1 MNFFDTIV
9 VYIRMSLEHTA
20 AMGGM
25 RASHIRA
32 LLVGLVW
39 CGVSGMV
46 WAADGSCRG
55 ATSKDALENLQVFG
69 GNEDAILR
77 WEYPEGVCI
86 LGFVVSATELDASG
100 KDVKEVA
107 SFETALRNTLV
118 PRLKN
123 GVPYRFD
130 VQVKYAKD
138 AFGPSISNTTTPS
151 IPCKQKGVPGPVEA
165 LSVVKQTPESVEICW
180 SAPVTG
186 VGCVDE
192 YIIGKRKK
200 PRTDAE
206 AFSED
211 FEWTIS
217 KTALPGCHTFTD
229 HELNRPYE
237 YGVQAYN
244 APSQTGGEA
253 EVVNVYVAD
262 SWRCLPV
269 GTYYPPCQAAV
280 DGVCQALDC
289 SEIAAEDKCDLP
301 SVRKYDTLRKTVVQY
316 CSSVCPCD
324 VPDEEEIAVIDELQW
339 MDFQSPLVGDDICCA

>member
-1 MNFFDTIV
+1 
-9 VYIRMSLEHTA
+9 MSVEHTA
-20 AMGGM
+20 AVGGM
-25 RASHIRA
+25 PASHIRA

-46 WAADGSCRG
+46 WGADGSCRG
-55 ATSKDALENLQVFG
+55 ATSRDALENLQLFG

-165 LSVVKQTPESVEICW
+165 LSVVKQTPDSVEICW

-192 YIIGKRKK
+192 YIVGKRKK

-253 EVVNVYVAD
+253 EVVNVYVTD